1 MIIYLTRKSGG
12 KIGVNFNMVT
22 FIEDCD
28 GLSHVHFPNASMWVK
43 ESLSEITTL
52 VEIQKIMKEIRK

>member
-1 MIIYLTRKSGG
+1 MIIKLTRKSGETV
-12 KIGVNFNMVT
+12 GVNFNMVT

-28 GLSHVHFPNASMWVK
+28 GLSNVHFPNASIWVK

-52 VEIQKIMKEIRK
+52 VELQKIMKGIRR

>member
-28 GLSHVHFPNASMWVK
+28 GLSHVHFPNASIWVQ
-43 ESLSEITTL
+43 ESLDEITREVARQNL
-52 VEIQKIMKEIRK
+52 MKEIRR

>member
-12 KIGVNFNMVT
+12 IVGVNFNMVT

-28 GLSHVHFPNASMWVK
+28 GLSNVHFPNASIWVQ
-43 ESLSEITTL
+43 ESLDEITTL
-52 VEIQKIMKEIRK
+52 VKIKKDNQGD